1 MRKIKLKDLLSSR
14 SSARVLLAPM
24 LVAGVLV
31 QSAFAADVRIGTE
44 GAYPPWNF
52 VDDSGKLAGF
62 EIDLGNAMCE
72 KAGIS
77 CEFVQNEWDS
87 IIPNLLAGNYDII
100 MAGMSITEERMQTI
114 DFSSDYF
121 PPDPSRYAAA
131 ADSDFDFGNLKGVKI
146 GAQGATIQADYL
158 EANFKDGNTLLTYE
172 TPDQSVADLMAGNID
187 ILLADGEFLNP
198 VVEGSAGKLALV
210 GPGVEIGGGV
220 GIGMR
225 KDDKELQEKLSAAL
239 AALKAD
245 GTVDKLIKASFDKET
260 NYANQ

>member
-1 MRKIKLKDLLSSR
+1 MIKIRLVKTAILAIVFGLGLS
-14 SSARVLLAPM
+14 
-24 LVAGVLV
+24 V
-31 QSAFAADVRIGTE
+31 QSVFAADVRIGTE

-52 VDDSGKLAGF
+52 VDDDGKLAGF

-100 MAGMSITEERMQTI
+100 MAGMSITEERRQTI
-114 DFSSDYF
+114 DFSEHYF
-121 PPDPSRYAAA
+121 PPDPSRFAAA
-131 ADSDFDFGNLKGVKI
+131 ADSSIDFEKLSGLKI

-158 EANFKDGNTLLTYE
+158 EANLKNDNTLLSYE

-187 ILLADGEFLNP
+187 LLLADGEFLNP
-198 VVEGSAGKLALV
+198 VVDGSAGKLALV
-210 GPGVEIGGGV
+210 GPDVDLGSGV

-225 KDDKELQEKLSAAL
+225 KEDAELQAKLTAAL
-239 AALKAD
+239 DALKAD
-245 GTVDKLIKASFDKET
+245 GTLDKLIKESFDRET
-260 NYANQ
+260 EYAQ

>member
-1 MRKIKLKDLLSSR
+1 MSIRTSVKIALL
-14 SSARVLLAPM
+14 PM
-24 LVAGVLV
+24 LFASMLF

-52 VDDSGKLAGF
+52 IDDSGKLAGF

-72 KAGIS
+72 KAGIT

-121 PPDPSRYAAA
+121 PPDPSLYVAAA
-131 ADSDFDFGNLKGVKI
+131 GSTFDFDNLSDVKI

-187 ILLADGEFLNP
+187 ILLADGEYLNP
-198 VVEGSAGKLALV
+198 VVDGSGGKLAFV

-225 KDDKELQEKLSAAL
+225 KDDKELQDKLSAAL
-239 AALKAD
+239 AELKAD

-260 NYANQ
+260 DYANQ